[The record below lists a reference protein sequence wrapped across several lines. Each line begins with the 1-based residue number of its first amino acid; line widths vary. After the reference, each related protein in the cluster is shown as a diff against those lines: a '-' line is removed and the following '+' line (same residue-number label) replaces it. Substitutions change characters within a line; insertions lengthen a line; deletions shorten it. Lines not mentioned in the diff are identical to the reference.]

1 MHPLN
6 DNYTGINNDLPP
18 KSIVLKKVKPESTKF
33 KKKEGLKQ
41 SCLKFVSSPK
51 NNQSKISDGCS
62 SEDTD
67 EIVQNKVNGK
77 SQKTLEK
84 KNLDK
89 DKNNTKIHQSFFN
102 NIDKFKMSTVQKAL
116 FYKKLENCYEKTIQK
131 VEAFRIFS
139 EALTEAM
146 SLHIKKEE
154 KVFCQQMIK
163 FGLMRFVFENSSDS
177 WHKIYKPLCSKDV
190 SILFSFIQKNA

>member
-1 MHPLN
+1 MLPLN
-6 DNYTGINNDLPP
+6 DNYTGNNSDLPP

-41 SCLKFVSSPK
+41 SCLNFASGPK
-51 NNQSKISDGCS
+51 NNQSKNSDGCS

-67 EIVQNKVNGK
+67 EVVKNRSNGK
-77 SQKTLEK
+77 SQKMIEK
-84 KNLDK
+84 KNMDK
-89 DKNNTKIHQSFFN
+89 DNNKNKIHQSFFN

-139 EALTEAM
+139 EALAEAM

-190 SILFSFIQKNA
+190 